1 MAKTKDAVRIK
12 AEQYYIENIEV
23 TQAEVAELY
32 GVRAATIGEWV
43 KKYDWEDK
51 RLNFH
56 ASPTIIKQ
64 KLQAETIRVMNGQEP
79 TFSASDVGKLM
90 AALDRCETQADP
102 TTVYK
107 VLKELDMFISQQDAG
122 FAAQC
127 TKYHKQ
133 FLQLKVKN
141 EQER

>member
-23 TQAEVAELY
+23 TQSEVAELY
-32 GVRAATIGEWV
+32 GVRPATIGEWV

-51 RLNFH
+51 RLSFH

-90 AALDRCETQADP
+90 AALDRC
-102 TTVYK
+102 
-107 VLKELDMFISQQDAG
+107 
-122 FAAQC
+122 
-127 TKYHKQ
+127 
-133 FLQLKVKN
+133 
-141 EQER
+141 